1 MHTCQCASLER
12 KRKKAR
18 KQSLARGER
27 ERVRLRQPA
36 LAFPRALQLALIVI
50 RAACSCSC
58 WSLHGSPARVPVP
71 PWLVQSVIALAAVI
85 ILVSLLWDNHR
96 RATKRGA
103 IQLPVAAT
111 ANGHAPLQ
119 DAVDRGEGGL
129 DQEKDVERDP
139 DSFYPKLRKQKAL
152 TTAVTTVLVALEL
165 FKVGWDAAAVGPNG
179 WRDWI
184 ERISVVIPWVSA
196 DYGRVYRLPKE
207 TGLRRVGSSLTPTTN
222 RCRRSFSCSR
232 SRRS

>member
-1 MHTCQCASLER
+1 MCFS
-12 KRKKAR
+12 RKKTKKSSETKFGPWRAR
-18 KQSLARGER
+18 ASQTASTCAR
-27 ERVRLRQPA
+27 
-36 LAFPRALQLALIVI
+36 FPTSST
-50 RAACSCSC
+50 ACFDSNPGSMLVFLLEQ
-58 WSLHGSPARVPVP
+58 LHGSPARVPVP

>member
-1 MHTCQCASLER
+1 MLVFLLE
-12 KRKKAR
+12 
-18 KQSLARGER
+18 Q
-27 ERVRLRQPA
+27 
-36 LAFPRALQLALIVI
+36 
-50 RAACSCSC
+50 
-58 WSLHGSPARVPVP
+58 LHGSPARVPVP